1 MCVPPSRHLVTLEV
15 VVVGCGCWWQE
26 NEREQQS
33 RGKLRFFSKPNV
45 HVPAAAVTE
54 SRPASGSSAT
64 FPMDPAVGTGPIGTA
79 VLDLLS
85 GSRER
90 SRLPTSARYRSF
102 RALPG
107 IVSRTTSCSSA
118 ATEKNFKIEELS
130 LATITA
136 RKAPPPCMGL
146 PGSRSAHTFGA
157 APEATARSASAE
169 DKEHDCWR
177 ELSRAPARLLLLHAR
192 SHAAL
197 NRVGAGAKAR
207 DVPWSPRWPTA
218 KNGSSVRP
226 DRLASVGPRAP
237 PLGQKIAMV
246 Q

>member
-1 MCVPPSRHLVTLEV
+1 M
-15 VVVGCGCWWQE
+15 
-26 NEREQQS
+26 
-33 RGKLRFFSKPNV
+33 
-45 HVPAAAVTE
+45 PAAAVTE

-85 GSRER
+85 GTRER
-90 SRLPTSARYRSF
+90 SRLPSSARYRSF
-102 RALPG
+102 RAPPRIL
-107 IVSRTTSCSSA
+107 SRTMSCSSA

-146 PGSRSAHTFGA
+146 PGSRSAHTFRA

-169 DKEHDCWR
+169 DKEHDCWHG
-177 ELSRAPARLLLLHAR
+177 LSRAPARLLLLHAR

-218 KNGSSVRP
+218 KNGSRP
-226 DRLASVGPRAP
+226 SG
-237 PLGQKIAMV
+237 LGKIAI
-246 Q
+246 

>member
-1 MCVPPSRHLVTLEV
+1 MVQLSLGGPRTNRVPRSRYFPT
-15 VVVGCGCWWQE
+15 
-26 NEREQQS
+26 
-33 RGKLRFFSKPNV
+33 PNV

-85 GSRER
+85 GTRER
-90 SRLPTSARYRSF
+90 SRLPSSARYRSF
-102 RALPG
+102 RAPPRIL
-107 IVSRTTSCSSA
+107 SRTMSCSSA

-146 PGSRSAHTFGA
+146 PGSRSAHTFRA
-157 APEATARSASAE
+157 APEAAARSASAE
-169 DKEHDCWR
+169 DKEHDCWHG
-177 ELSRAPARLLLLHAR
+177 LSRAPARLLLLHAW

-197 NRVGAGAKAR
+197 DRVDAGAKAR
-207 DVPWSPRWPTA
+207 GVSWSVSAPIGKSGSRPSGLGKYRDVRE
-218 KNGSSVRP
+218 
-226 DRLASVGPRAP
+226 
-237 PLGQKIAMV
+237 
-246 Q
+246 